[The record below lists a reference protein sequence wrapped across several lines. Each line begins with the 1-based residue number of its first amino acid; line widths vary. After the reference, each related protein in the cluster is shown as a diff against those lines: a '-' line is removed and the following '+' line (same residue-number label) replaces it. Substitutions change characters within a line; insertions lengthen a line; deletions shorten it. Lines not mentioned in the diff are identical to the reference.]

1 MPRTIKTT
9 LELGGEAAYKKG
21 LQSIDNALKA
31 MSKELSEATAR
42 FAEKSTSLK
51 NVSALSDSFKNSVE
65 QQKVKVDSL
74 KGAVESSSKAYE
86 EAVKKY
92 EDAAAASGENS
103 TEALKA
109 ADALYKAGAA
119 LDGYKSKL
127 STAEK
132 YLDSSQKKMKEFTDE
147 NKNIIALADTVNKVK
162 EKATYL
168 SNGLV
173 ILVKNTKAFQ
183 AGSGSIKK
191 VKDEFSKLSEKVTD
205 LGNKFPKTAKT
216 ISTAGKAISTPFK
229 AIKPLIQN
237 LSGAFQLAAKK
248 AGEIKDKLKP
258 AINVCK
264 NVAKAAGQITFKT
277 AEIGA
282 KAVSKSVKTAA
293 AAFTAYTTSAA
304 GAVTATMS
312 TIEST
317 REYRN
322 DLSKLEQGAATSG
335 NSFSAMKNELVNL
348 TALTGESDSS
358 IEALSNLMSTGF
370 SDEQVTQAVDALS
383 GAVIKFPDTL
393 KIESLADS
401 LQETVATGAGTG
413 QFAELIERNGDS
425 LDDFN
430 AGLEA
435 CTSEAERQQYAL
447 EYLEK
452 SGLSNVNSAYEKSHK
467 TLLDYEKAEQA
478 VTDANAKIAE
488 SAMPIATGFKK
499 GYAGVLSAFSDVL
512 SGADKTGARFGQKIT
527 SFINNI
533 SKTITQYAPTMLTAV
548 NAIITTV
555 IANLPTLMNA
565 ILPSLL
571 TGFNQLITGLIA
583 ILPEL
588 MPLLL
593 EGFLTLFGSLIDSI
607 NLVLEQLMP
616 MLPEI
621 ITQITTA
628 LIENLPLL
636 LEGAMQL
643 FLGLIQALDQVV
655 EQLMPMLPT
664 LITNLC
670 DTLIEHID
678 EIITAGFDLLI
689 GLIDGITGCIPTLL
703 EKLPEIIN
711 GLVKTLTNPE
721 NLGKLITSGYNLIVA
736 LAEGLPK
743 AIPDVLLAIPRII
756 SAIVD
761 ELMKKDWLQVGI
773 DVLRGIADGL
783 VAGVSFIWDKICE
796 MGEKIMDS
804 VKSFFGIKSPSRLF
818 RDEVGTYL
826 AQGIGVGFENEMSK
840 VTKDMQ
846 KAVPSDFDT
855 VVNADINS
863 FRSAPSA
870 QSITKNSNMTV
881 NYIFENVT
889 VNNDGDAVSLNYK
902 LENLR
907 KQALLAM
914 GGI

>member
-42 FAEKSTSLK
+42 FAENSTSLK

-65 QQKVKVDSL
+65 QQKIKVDSL

-216 ISTAGKAISTPFK
+216 ISTAGKAISAPFK

-264 NVAKAAGQITFKT
+264 NVAKAVGQITFKT

-282 KAVSKSVKTAA
+282 KAVSKSIKAAA
-293 AAFTAYTTSAA
+293 AAFTAYTTAAA

-548 NAIITTV
+548 NTIITTV

-621 ITQITTA
+621 IMQITTA
-628 LIENLPLL
+628 LVENLPLL

-670 DTLIEHID
+670 DTLIQNIPA
-678 EIITAGFDLLI
+678 IISAGFDLLI
-689 GLIDGITGCIPTLL
+689 GLVEGITNCIPTLAQ
-703 EKLPEIIN
+703 KIPEVVGSI
-711 GLVKTLTNPE
+711 TNAFS
-721 NLGKLITSGYNLIVA
+721 NNIGQLITAGIELIVA
-736 LAEGLPK
+736 LATGLPK
-743 AIPDVLLAIPRII
+743 AIPQLIAAIPEIITSII
-756 SAIVD
+756 SA
-761 ELMKKDWLQVGI
+761 LMEQDWLQVGI
-773 DVLRGIADGL
+773 DILRGIADGL
-783 VAGVSFIWDKICE
+783 VEGVSFIWDKICE